1 MNNGSY
7 LYQKGDLVTIKESSM
22 VLYWQVPNSTR
33 SFKTIKKPT
42 SAIFLGLAKETEKN
56 SDIYSYLIN
65 HTPIRNPCKVAIGNA
80 VAYVDQSHF
89 FFYNNRRNNEK
100 IDRSYAE

>member
-1 MNNGSY
+1 M
-7 LYQKGDLVTIKESSM
+7 IKQSSM
-22 VLYWQVPNSTR
+22 VLYWIPDSIK

-56 SDIYSYLIN
+56 TDVYSYLIN
-65 HTPIRNPCKVAIGNA
+65 HTPIRNPCKVAIGDA

-100 IDRSYAE
+100 IN

>member
-1 MNNGSY
+1 MSSVSY
-7 LYQKGDLVTIKESSM
+7 LYQKGDLVTIKQSSV
-22 VLYWQVPNSTR
+22 VLYWQVPEQSKAFR
-33 SFKTIKKPT
+33 TIKKPT

-65 HTPIRNPCKVAIGNA
+65 HTPIRNPCKVAIGSA

>member
-1 MNNGSY
+1 MNSGSY

-22 VLYWQVPNSTR
+22 VLYWQVPNSTS

-65 HTPIRNPCKVAIGNA
+65 HTPIRNPCKVAIGDA

-89 FFYNNRRNNEK
+89 FFYNYRRNNEK